1 MTQFP
6 DPPGGEF
13 AIPSVVRERASLV
26 PNGPAF
32 TFVDYA
38 ADPAGAKETLT
49 WSQLYR
55 RSCGVAQALGR
66 SGSKGDRALIVAP
79 QSLDYIVAFVG
90 ALQAGMVAVPLSV
103 PQLGEHDERTSSVL
117 ADSTP
122 TAVLTTSAVSAGMQP
137 YLRGIGPAP
146 AVIEVDL
153 LDRVA
158 PTKFTR
164 HDLSDLNDQV
174 AYLQYTSGST
184 RTPAG
189 VMVSH
194 RNLAANF
201 EQVMRCYWGD
211 SDKAAPTDTTMVSWL
226 PFYHD
231 LGLWIGVSSPML
243 AGLHSVVFSPMSFLM
258 RPARWLQ
265 LMAAYPKVFTPAPNF
280 ALDLVLRRVT
290 DKDLVGLDLSDV
302 GHVISGAERVH
313 AATLRRFADRL
324 APCGLRPETLCP
336 SYGLAEATVY
346 VAASP
351 AETYPNVAHFDTE
364 KLAVGVAERCA
375 GGTDQG
381 LVGYAVPES
390 PLVRIVDPEAR
401 TELQA
406 GTVGE
411 IWAHGDNNALGY
423 WQRPDET
430 ERTFKARLVDPSAGT
445 PEGPWLR
452 TGDLGVISEG
462 ELFIMGRIKD
472 LLIIYGRNHY
482 PDDIEAT
489 VGDITG
495 GRVAAISVP
504 GDQGEQLA
512 VIAEVLPDGFSADE
526 VAEEVEALERAV
538 ISAVSTGH
546 GVRVEAFLPVPPG
559 SLPLTTSGK
568 VRRATC
574 VEMYRSGGFVRV
586 DVDDEFDDEAAAG
599 ADDVL
604 VVDGRNHCP
613 DDIEATISKI
623 TSGQAAVI
631 SVPRDPDEELV
642 AIVELTTEQTGS
654 ADGPTPRLRAIKRDI
669 MSALST
675 SHGLR
680 VTDLVPVPPG
690 ALPVASGGKVR
701 RSACVERYRNNEFK
715 RLDVSANMLDDTW

>member
-1 MTQFP
+1 LTRSP
-6 DPPGGEF
+6 DAPGADF
-13 AIPSVVRERASLV
+13 AIPSVLRERASLA
-26 PNGPAF
+26 PNEPAF

-38 ADPAGAKETLT
+38 ADPSGAKETLS

-55 RSCGVAQALGR
+55 RSCGVAQALSR
-66 SGSKGDRALIVAP
+66 SGSTGDRALIVAP

-137 YLRGIGPAP
+137 YLRAARPAP

-153 LDRVA
+153 LDRLA
-158 PTKFTR
+158 PSKFSR
-164 HDLSDLNDQV
+164 HDPDAEV

-201 EQVMRCYWGD
+201 GQVMRCYWGD
-211 SDKAAPTDTTMVSWL
+211 SGGPGDTAPPDTTMVSWL

-231 LGLWIGVSSPML
+231 LGLWIGVSSPIL

-265 LMAAYPKVFTPAPNF
+265 LMASYPKVFTPAPNF
-280 ALDLVLRRVT
+280 ALELALRRIT
-290 DKDLVGLDLSDV
+290 DKDIAGLDLSDV
-302 GHVISGAERVH
+302 RHVISGAERVH
-313 AATLRRFADRL
+313 ASTLQRFADRF
-324 APCGLRPETLCP
+324 APCGLRPEALCP

-351 AETYPNVAHFDTE
+351 AATYPNVAHFDPE
-364 KLAVGVAERCA
+364 KLSAGVAERCA

-401 TELQA
+401 TELPA

-411 IWAHGDNNALGY
+411 IWAHGDNNAVGY

-430 ERTFKARLVDPSAGT
+430 ERTFRASLVDPSAGT

-452 TGDLGVISEG
+452 TGDLGVLSEG

-526 VAEEVEALERAV
+526 VAEEVEAVERAV

-546 GVRVEAFLPVPPG
+546 GVRVETFLPVPPG

-568 VRRATC
+568 VRRSTC
-574 VEMYRSGGFVRV
+574 VEMYRGGEFVRV
-586 DVDDEFDDEAAAG
+586 DADEFDDPDSS
-599 ADDVL
+599 DDEDDAF
-604 VVDGRNHCP
+604 VDV
-613 DDIEATISKI
+613 EATISKV
-623 TSGQAAVI
+623 TDGLAAVI
-631 SVPRDPDEELV
+631 SVPRDGTEEMV

-654 ADGPTPRLRAIKRDI
+654 ADGPTPQLRAIKRDI

-690 ALPVASGGKVR
+690 SIPLTSGGGVR

-715 RLDVSANMLDDTW
+715 RLDVSANMLNDTW